1 MFKKYKKLTFE
12 RITSIILIVS
22 LALVVVLSIPSLG
35 YLIMEEVLTPP
46 IWVITVEKIRS
57 ILDLVLWI
65 LIAIELIETVRIYLD
80 ERGLKLETV
89 LTVSMI
95 AMARKI
101 IAVRLRD
108 YEPVMVLGMAAL
120 IASLGLS
127 YYLIR
132 KSRSFHDEYHQDERM
147 IDHRQPPDKSDE

>member
-1 MFKKYKKLTFE
+1 MAM
-12 RITSIILIVS
+12 

-35 YLIMEEVLTPP
+35 YLISEEILAPP
-46 IWVITVEKIRS
+46 IWLLTVDKIRS

-65 LIAIELIETVRIYLD
+65 LITVELIETIRVYIE
-80 ERGLKLETV
+80 ERTLQLETV
-89 LTVSMI
+89 LSVSLI

-108 YEPVMVLGMAAL
+108 YDPIMVLGMASL
-120 IASLGLS
+120 IAAIGVS

-132 KSRSFHDEYHQDERM
+132 KSHSSLDGGTQGGKKRRSQ
-147 IDHRQPPDKSDE
+147 IADKNDKRT